1 MNSLNVLVYDDIT
14 DTAERW
20 GKAIKE
26 AFPFPG
32 VTAEVAGREEFQE
45 LLELINSRRKVWRD
59 SDNPTPE
66 CEERPIDKAD
76 VVVVD
81 YDLFEYSDTTDT
93 TGSRLAYLLRCFSTC
108 GFIII
113 LNEYGKN
120 VFDLSLRT
128 PTSDFADIHVGD
140 EQLGNPG
147 LWKSPF
153 RGYRPWYWPVVP
165 SARENFEKCV
175 REVQEN
181 LDKPILEFL
190 ALKRVIDWFPR
201 RAREFLSVKKKLEE
215 VTFRD
220 FVKSAHG
227 GIAAKD
233 SLIPEQ
239 MARVV
244 AARVITLLNLEILPE
259 QSVLIDAPH
268 LVSRFPSL
276 LSQGSDSIENWD
288 KLCNPISS
296 EIDVLLSDNL
306 RQFKFQKEHWLWRP
320 AWYWPDIN
328 RDEGISE
335 VKEPWSFQET
345 ELVFCENISRFVPL
359 AVAQDFTAVVSPPF
373 IKRFIFKSD
382 AAGAKDLVD
391 QVGEGGAS
399 DPTRVEFVPE
409 VALSW

>member
-1 MNSLNVLVYDDIT
+1 MNSLDILVYDDIIGNARDWAKKINET
-14 DTAERW
+14 CPGAAAVPA
-20 GKAIKE
+20 GKAD
-26 AFPFPG
+26 
-32 VTAEVAGREEFQE
+32 FQK
-45 LLELINSRRKVWRD
+45 LLKLINSRRKAWRE
-59 SDNPTPE
+59 SDNTATE
-66 CEERPIDKAD
+66 FGEHPIDTAD

-81 YDLFEYSDTTDT
+81 YDLLQYSDTTDT
-93 TGSRLAYLLRCFSTC
+93 TGSRLAYLLRCFSRC

-113 LNEYGKN
+113 LNEYGRN

-128 PTSDFADIHVGD
+128 PTSDFADIHLGN

-147 LWKSPF
+147 LWQFPF
-153 RGYRPWYWPVVP
+153 KGYRPWYWPVVP
-165 SARENFEKCV
+165 SAKENFETCV
-175 REVQEN
+175 RDVQIN
-181 LDKPILEFL
+181 LERSILEFF
-190 ALKRVIDWFPR
+190 ALDKVIDWLPR
-201 RAREFLSVKKKLEE
+201 GAREFLTGKRKLEE
-215 VTFRD
+215 VTFED
-220 FVKSAHG
+220 FVNSARG

-276 LSQGSDSIENWD
+276 LSQGSDSIENWN
-288 KLCNPISS
+288 KLCNPIGS

-306 RQFKFQKEHWLWRP
+306 RQYKFQKEHWLWRP

-335 VKEPWSFQET
+335 VKEPWSFQESG
-345 ELVFCENISRFVPL
+345 LVFCENISRFVPL

-373 IKRFIFKSD
+373 INRFIFKSE
-382 AAGAKDLVD
+382 AEGAKDYVD
-391 QVGEGGAS
+391 QVREGGAT
-399 DPTRVEFVPE
+399 DPSRVEFVPE